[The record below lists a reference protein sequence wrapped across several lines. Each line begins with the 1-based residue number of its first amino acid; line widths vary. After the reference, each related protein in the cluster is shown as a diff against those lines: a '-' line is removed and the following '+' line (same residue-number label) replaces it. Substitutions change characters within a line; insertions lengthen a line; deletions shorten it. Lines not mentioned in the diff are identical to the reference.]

1 MINQPPTETN
11 VDTTPQSQRARE
23 SEPNIFLV
31 VVDNT
36 SEMRVALR
44 FASRRAKRTGGRVGL
59 LRVIRKADF
68 QHWAAIGNL
77 MRVEAREEAEQ
88 LLQEHA
94 AAVSELTGGEMPIL
108 YIVEGDI
115 KNALLQLID
124 EDSQIRILVL
134 AAATDNRGPGP
145 LINFLM
151 KKIIGKLR
159 IPVTIVPGGLTNDQ
173 IDTLT

>member
-1 MINQPPTETN
+1 MTDQPTIDTATPGSRRDDRSQPN
-11 VDTTPQSQRARE
+11 V
-23 SEPNIFLV
+23 FLV
-31 VVDNT
+31 VVDN
-36 SEMRVALR
+36 SVEMRVALR
-44 FASRRAKRTGGRVGL
+44 FASLRAKRTGGRVGL

-77 MRVEAREEAEQ
+77 MREEAREEAEQ

-94 AAVSELTGGEMPIL
+94 ATVSELTGGEMPIL
-108 YIVEGDI
+108 YIKEGDT
-115 KNALLQLID
+115 KSALVQLID

-134 AAATDNRGPGP
+134 AAATNRRGPGP
-145 LINFLM
+145 LITFLM

-159 IPVTIVPGGLTNDQ
+159 VPVTIVPGGLSNDQ

>member
-1 MINQPPTETN
+1 MTDQTPIETANAAPASRATETSQPN
-11 VDTTPQSQRARE
+11 V
-23 SEPNIFLV
+23 FLV

-36 SEMRVALR
+36 PEMRVALR

-77 MRVEAREEAEQ
+77 MREEARDEAEQ

-94 AAVSELTGGEMPIL
+94 ATVTELTGGEMPIL
-108 YIVEGDI
+108 YIKEGDT
-115 KNALLQLID
+115 KSALLQLID

-134 AAATDNRGPGP
+134 AAATGKRGPGP
-145 LINFLM
+145 LITFLM

>member
-1 MINQPPTETN
+1 MTDQTTNQTVTAEPRIRRGDLLQTN
-11 VDTTPQSQRARE
+11 V
-23 SEPNIFLV
+23 FLV

-36 SEMRVALR
+36 SEMQVALR
-44 FASRRAKRTGGRVGL
+44 FASLRAKRTGGRVGL

-77 MRVEAREEAEQ
+77 MREEAREEAEQ
-88 LLQEHA
+88 LLQDYA
-94 AAVSELTGGEMPIL
+94 TTVTELTGGEMPIL
-108 YIVEGDI
+108 YIKEGDI
-115 KNALLQLID
+115 KSALVQLIE

-134 AAATDNRGPGP
+134 AAATGKRGPGP
-145 LINFLM
+145 LITFLM

-173 IDTLT
+173 IDTVT

>member
-1 MINQPPTETN
+1 MTDQTPNETANAAPTGRRAETSQPN
-11 VDTTPQSQRARE
+11 V
-23 SEPNIFLV
+23 FLV

-36 SEMRVALR
+36 PEMQVALR
-44 FASRRAKRTGGRVGL
+44 FASLRAKRTGGRVGL
-59 LRVIRKADF
+59 LRVVRKADF

-77 MRVEAREEAEQ
+77 MREEARDEAEQ

-94 AAVSELTGGEMPIL
+94 ATVTELNGGEMPIL
-108 YIVEGDI
+108 YIKEGDT
-115 KNALLQLID
+115 KSALVQLID

-134 AAATDNRGPGP
+134 AAATGKRGPGP
-145 LINFLM
+145 LITFLM

>member
-1 MINQPPTETN
+1 MSQPN
-11 VDTTPQSQRARE
+11 V
-23 SEPNIFLV
+23 FLV

-36 SEMRVALR
+36 TEMRVALR

-77 MRVEAREEAEQ
+77 MQVEAREEAEQ

-94 AAVSELTGGEMPIL
+94 AAVNELTGGEMPIL
-108 YIVEGDI
+108 YIKEGDI
-115 KNALLQLID
+115 KSALIQLID

-134 AAATDNRGPGP
+134 AASTNTRGPGP
-145 LINFLM
+145 LITFLM
-151 KKIIGKLR
+151 KKVIGKLR
-159 IPVTIVPGGLTNDQ
+159 IPVTIVPGSLSNEQ

>member
-1 MINQPPTETN
+1 MTDQPSTETLSATAQGRRDDLSQPN
-11 VDTTPQSQRARE
+11 V
-23 SEPNIFLV
+23 FLV

-36 SEMRVALR
+36 TEMRVALR
-44 FASRRAKRTGGRVGL
+44 FASLRAKRTGGRVGL
-59 LRVIRKADF
+59 LRVVRKADF

-77 MRVEAREEAEQ
+77 MREEARDEAEQ

-94 AAVSELTGGEMPIL
+94 ATVTELTGGEMPIL
-108 YIVEGDI
+108 YIKEGDT
-115 KNALLQLID
+115 KSALVQLID

-134 AAATDNRGPGP
+134 AAATNARGPGP
-145 LINFLM
+145 LISFLM

-159 IPVTIVPGGLTNDQ
+159 IPVTIVPGGLNNDQ

>member
-1 MINQPPTETN
+1 MTDQPTIETATPRPRRDDRDQPN
-11 VDTTPQSQRARE
+11 V
-23 SEPNIFLV
+23 FLV
-31 VVDNT
+31 VVDN
-36 SEMRVALR
+36 SPEMRVALR

-77 MRVEAREEAEQ
+77 MAEEAREEAEQ

-94 AAVSELTGGEMPIL
+94 ATVSELTGGEMPIL
-108 YIVEGDI
+108 YIKEGDI
-115 KNALLQLID
+115 KSAVVQLID

-134 AAATDNRGPGP
+134 AAATGKRGPGP
-145 LINFLM
+145 LITFLM
-151 KKIIGKLR
+151 KKIIGKSR

-173 IDTLT
+173 IDALT

>member
-1 MINQPPTETN
+1 MTDQTPNETASTVPTSRRAETSQPN
-11 VDTTPQSQRARE
+11 V
-23 SEPNIFLV
+23 FLV

-36 SEMRVALR
+36 PEMQVALR
-44 FASRRAKRTGGRVGL
+44 FASLRAKRTGGRVGL
-59 LRVIRKADF
+59 LRVVRKADF

-77 MRVEAREEAEQ
+77 MREEARDEAEQ

-94 AAVSELTGGEMPIL
+94 ATVTELTGGEMPIL
-108 YIVEGDI
+108 YIKEGDT
-115 KNALLQLID
+115 KSALLQLID

-134 AAATDNRGPGP
+134 AAATGKRGPGP
-145 LINFLM
+145 LITFLM

>member
-1 MINQPPTETN
+1 MTDQTPIETANAAPTSRAAETSQPN
-11 VDTTPQSQRARE
+11 V
-23 SEPNIFLV
+23 FLV

-36 SEMRVALR
+36 PEMRVALR

-77 MRVEAREEAEQ
+77 MREEARDEAEQ

-94 AAVSELTGGEMPIL
+94 ATVTELTGGEMPIL
-108 YIVEGDI
+108 YIKEGDT
-115 KNALLQLID
+115 KSALLQLID

-134 AAATDNRGPGP
+134 AAATGKRGPGP
-145 LINFLM
+145 LITFLM

>member
-1 MINQPPTETN
+1 MPTSRRAETSQPN
-11 VDTTPQSQRARE
+11 V
-23 SEPNIFLV
+23 FLV

-36 SEMRVALR
+36 PEMQVALR
-44 FASRRAKRTGGRVGL
+44 FASLRAKRTGGRVGL
-59 LRVIRKADF
+59 LRVVRKADF

-77 MRVEAREEAEQ
+77 MREEARDEAEQ

-94 AAVSELTGGEMPIL
+94 ATVTELTGGEMPIL
-108 YIVEGDI
+108 YIKEGDT
-115 KNALLQLID
+115 KSALLQLID

-134 AAATDNRGPGP
+134 AAATGKRGPGP
-145 LINFLM
+145 LITFLM

>member
-1 MINQPPTETN
+1 MTDPSPTNLANAAPAARRDDSRPPN
-11 VDTTPQSQRARE
+11 V
-23 SEPNIFLV
+23 FLV

-36 SEMRVALR
+36 PEMRVALR
-44 FASRRAKRTGGRVGL
+44 FASKRAKRTGGRVGL
-59 LRVIRKADF
+59 LRVVSKADF

-77 MRVEAREEAEQ
+77 MRKEARGEAEQ

-94 AAVSELTGGEMPIL
+94 ATVTELTGGEMPIL
-108 YIVEGDI
+108 YIKEGDT
-115 KNALLQLID
+115 KSALLQLID

-134 AAATDNRGPGP
+134 AAATGSRGPGP
-145 LINFLM
+145 LITFLM

-159 IPVTIVPGGLTNDQ
+159 VPVTIVPGSLTDDQ

>member
-1 MINQPPTETN
+1 MTDQLSSETTTTAPQGQRDELGQPN
-11 VDTTPQSQRARE
+11 V
-23 SEPNIFLV
+23 FLV
-31 VVDNT
+31 VVDNS

-68 QHWAAIGNL
+68 QHWAAIGKL
-77 MRVEAREEAEQ
+77 MREEAREEAEQ

-94 AAVSELTGGEMPIL
+94 ATVTELTGGEMPIL
-108 YIVEGDI
+108 YIKEGDT
-115 KNALLQLID
+115 KSALVQLID

-134 AAATDNRGPGP
+134 AASTHRRGPGP
-145 LINFLM
+145 LITFLM
-151 KKIIGKLR
+151 RKIIGKLR
-159 IPVTIVPGGLTNDQ
+159 VPVTIVPGGLSNEQ

>member
-1 MINQPPTETN
+1 MTDQTPIETANAAPTSRATETSQPN
-11 VDTTPQSQRARE
+11 V
-23 SEPNIFLV
+23 FLV

-36 SEMRVALR
+36 PEMRVALR

-77 MRVEAREEAEQ
+77 MREEARDEAEQ

-94 AAVSELTGGEMPIL
+94 ATVTELTGGEMPIL
-108 YIVEGDI
+108 YIKEGDT
-115 KNALLQLID
+115 KSALLQLID

-134 AAATDNRGPGP
+134 AAATGKRGPGP
-145 LINFLM
+145 LITFLM